1 MPHLSIRID
10 FEPTGS
16 ALGPGMAQLLERV
29 AELGSIRRAAMSMG
43 MSYRKAWLLIQEIQK
58 TFDGAVVTAEVGGVS
73 GGGTNLTELGENL
86 LKIYR
91 RVESRA
97 ADATRAD
104 LDTLAAMIRASAG
117 PRRVGRLK
125 KKKR

>member
-1 MPHLSIRID
+1 MPHLSIRVD

-29 AELGSIRRAAMSMG
+29 AAQGSIRSAAASMG

-73 GGGTNLTELGENL
+73 GGGTRLTELGDNL

-97 ADATRAD
+97 ADSTRAD
-104 LDTLAAMIRASAG
+104 LDTLAAMVRASAG